1 MKKRLTCALLVI
13 VMILSAVSLVAC
25 GNKVDPVGI
34 WENATYL
41 DDEEFGRGDTTIT
54 VEVKA
59 GESSVLFTI
68 NTDKTILADALLEH
82 ELVAGEYS
90 EYGLAVYTINGMTA
104 NWNVDGG
111 YWAPYVGD
119 EYAMG
124 GVSYIEIK
132 NGDSFRFELETM

>member
-1 MKKRLTCALLVI
+1 MIVI
-13 VMILSAVSLVAC
+13 VFSAVSLVAC

-34 WENATYL
+34 WESATYL
-41 DDEEFGRGDTTIT
+41 DDEELGRGDTTIT

-59 GESSVLFTI
+59 GESSVIFTV

-82 ELVAGEYS
+82 ELIAGELGD
-90 EYGLAVYTINGMTA
+90 YGLAVYTVNGMTVD
-104 NWNVDGG
+104 WNTDGS
-111 YWAPYVGD
+111 YWTLYIGD
-119 EYAMG
+119 EYAMS